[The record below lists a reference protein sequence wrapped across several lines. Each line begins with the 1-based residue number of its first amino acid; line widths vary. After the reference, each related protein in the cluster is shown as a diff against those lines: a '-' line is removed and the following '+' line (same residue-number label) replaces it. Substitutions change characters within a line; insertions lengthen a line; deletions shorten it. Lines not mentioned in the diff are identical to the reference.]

1 MTLSLTAQSTVQ
13 NYERLKQEH
22 DKKVGLL
29 TKQEVRGVD
38 YLKMEKNGME
48 MESLES
54 KMLVA
59 TQSIDTTTSEII
71 RLRESEL
78 FLNYL
83 SWLLGQYHTTIT
95 PHSFIYRMHPVLV
108 PHMSHYFLYL
118 SFLHSTTCI
127 CMVKK

>member
-1 MTLSLTAQSTVQ
+1 MARLVRELEGTGLLVERVRGVSAEFIK
-13 NYERLKQEH
+13 NYEGLKQEH

-38 YLKMEKNGME
+38 YLKMEKNMME

-78 FLNYL
+78 FPQ
-83 SWLLGQYHTTIT
+83 LLE
-95 PHSFIYRMHPVLV
+95 LV
-108 PHMSHYFLYL
+108 AGGDR
-118 SFLHSTTCI
+118 C
-127 CMVKK
+127 

>member
-1 MTLSLTAQSTVQ
+1 MAASSMSSALSSAPRAPSATRSPPVSFWNLFVKQVSASIGMAMPHID

-29 TKQEVRGVD
+29 RKQEVRGMD
-38 YLKMEKNGME
+38 YLKMEKNKME

-78 FLNYL
+78 FP
-83 SWLLGQYHTTIT
+83 Q
-95 PHSFIYRMHPVLV
+95 R
-108 PHMSHYFLYL
+108 
-118 SFLHSTTCI
+118 
-127 CMVKK
+127 

>member
-1 MTLSLTAQSTVQ
+1 MQSFSPFSHQNSTDIYVTLSLTVIVNQIEQS
-13 NYERLKQEH
+13 YEVLKQDH

-29 TKQEVRGVD
+29 RKQEVRGVD
-38 YLKMEKNGME
+38 YLKMEKNRME

-78 FLNYL
+78 FPQLLELVAGSVL
-83 SWLLGQYHTTIT
+83 STNTTI
-95 PHSFIYRMHPVLV
+95 HSSI
-108 PHMSHYFLYL
+108 
-118 SFLHSTTCI
+118 
-127 CMVKK
+127 

>member
-1 MTLSLTAQSTVQ
+1 MAASSMSSALSSAPRAPSATRSPPVSFWNLFVKQ

-29 TKQEVRGVD
+29 RKQEVRGMD
-38 YLKMEKNGME
+38 YLKMEKNKME

-78 FLNYL
+78 FP
-83 SWLLGQYHTTIT
+83 Q
-95 PHSFIYRMHPVLV
+95 R
-108 PHMSHYFLYL
+108 
-118 SFLHSTTCI
+118 
-127 CMVKK
+127 

>member
-1 MTLSLTAQSTVQ
+1 MEMDHLAGRLAAASVSSTDDPTPSPATGGDGSLLDVICAVERAEGTIRNQ

-29 TKQEVRGVD
+29 RKQEVRGMD
-38 YLKMEKNGME
+38 YLKMEKNKME

-78 FLNYL
+78 FP
-83 SWLLGQYHTTIT
+83 Q
-95 PHSFIYRMHPVLV
+95 R
-108 PHMSHYFLYL
+108 
-118 SFLHSTTCI
+118 
-127 CMVKK
+127 

>member
-1 MTLSLTAQSTVQ
+1 MARLVREHEGAGLLV
-13 NYERLKQEH
+13 ERVRGVPAEFIKEH

-29 TKQEVRGVD
+29 TKQEVRGVN
-38 YLKMEKNGME
+38 YLKMEKNRME

-78 FLNYL
+78 FPQ
-83 SWLLGQYHTTIT
+83 LLELVAGTTW
-95 PHSFIYRMHPVLV
+95 
-108 PHMSHYFLYL
+108 
-118 SFLHSTTCI
+118 I

>member
-1 MTLSLTAQSTVQ
+1 MLLLIGIGHDFAEFSPFVYITIYSNRAINPTEQS
-13 NYERLKQEH
+13 YEGLKQEH

-29 TKQEVRGVD
+29 RKQEVRGVD
-38 YLKMEKNGME
+38 YLKMEKNRME

-78 FLNYL
+78 FPQ
-83 SWLLGQYHTTIT
+83 LLELVAGSVQHYHTFIT
-95 PHSFIYRMHPVLV
+95 LLIHVRLPYA
-108 PHMSHYFLYL
+108 
-118 SFLHSTTCI
+118 
-127 CMVKK
+127 

>member
-1 MTLSLTAQSTVQ
+1 MTLQCFPLFLHQYLADISVTLSLTEQPIWQS
-13 NYERLKQEH
+13 YEGFKQEH

-29 TKQEVRGVD
+29 RKQEVRGVD
-38 YLKMEKNGME
+38 YLKMEKNRME

-78 FLNYL
+78 FPQ
-83 SWLLGQYHTTIT
+83 LLELVAGSVQHY
-95 PHSFIYRMHPVLV
+95 PSSVHP
-108 PHMSHYFLYL
+108 
-118 SFLHSTTCI
+118 STLL
-127 CMVKK
+127 